1 MFTGQRLRQLA
12 TVRPRPQESSGTE
25 LLAERLRIWGVR
37 PDDPLARAVKS
48 QLARMRLSVED
59 QLWLLETAERIA
71 EAERAKAAWNPKAQ
85 IASYMTLC
93 KVSTAAARLS
103 REISELFPPP
113 WTDERAHVGDLVAEL
128 AGFIEG
134 IFTATMIVVNG
145 VAGAVANMTVRAMKH
160 QRSLGGR
167 VHWEL
172 LGDLCWLASGRTN
185 RRISERSVRRYLD
198 DQRRPRSP
206 VAAYWKRNFKLVREA
221 IRRNPLQKAPSPHWA
236 YDPSEGPPRPVSM
249 PASRAQRKAIE
260 AFTEI
265 AAKYIGMSRPLNG
278 TAPKAAKKRSL
289 RKNPAGTQRAR
300 R

>member
-1 MFTGQRLRQLA
+1 MFTGHRLRPLA
-12 TVRPRPQESSGTE
+12 TARARPQKSLGTE

-37 PDDPLARAVKS
+37 PDDPEARAVKS

-59 QLWLLETAERIA
+59 QLWMLETAERIA

-85 IASYMTLC
+85 IAAYMTLC
-93 KVSTAAARLS
+93 KVGTAAARLS

-113 WTDERAHVGDLVAEL
+113 WTGERARVGLLLAEL
-128 AGFIEG
+128 AAFIEG
-134 IFTATMIVVNG
+134 ILTTTMIVKNS
-145 VAGAVANMTVRAMKH
+145 VAGAVASSTVRTMK
-160 QRSLGGR
+160 QRRSPGGR
-167 VHWEL
+167 IHWEL
-172 LGDLCWLASGRTN
+172 LGDLCWLASGRTS

-221 IRRNPLQKAPSPHWA
+221 IRRNPLQKAPSPNWA
-236 YDPSEGPPRPVSM
+236 YDPSDGPPRPVSM

-265 AAKYIGMSRPLNG
+265 AARYIGVSRPLNG
-278 TAPKAAKKRSL
+278 TATKAAKKRSL
-289 RKNPAGTQRAR
+289 RKNLAGTQRAPR
-300 R
+300 